1 MSIQIDYQQ
10 AIRENYHSRG
20 KKKQKIADLLLKSPM
35 LVLEKSLGELAE
47 LCHCEQTT
55 IIRFAQQLKYAGF
68 AELKLAIARQSNVVW
83 QDFAEE
89 SAPKEQPGDHFR
101 MLCNKL
107 AMLHTESIRETL
119 NGMDESRIDRLVA
132 DLNSAEKVMF
142 AGAGTSRL
150 AASDLYIKLTRLG
163 VNGLYFEDYEFQKS
177 FIGYLGPRDLLI
189 VFSHSGKTESTLK
202 IAQTAHGRG
211 VRICAVTSNADSQ
224 LGKLADHLLPTGSR
238 EHLFRLGG
246 MTSRSAQLILGDLI
260 CLKFSMADQQR
271 SWKYL
276 EKSYDGIL

>member
-10 AIRENYHSRG
+10 AIRENYHSLG

-132 DLNSAEKVMF
+132 G
-142 AGAGTSRL
+142 GAL
-150 AASDLYIKLTRLG
+150 
-163 VNGLYFEDYEFQKS
+163 
-177 FIGYLGPRDLLI
+177 
-189 VFSHSGKTESTLK
+189 
-202 IAQTAHGRG
+202 
-211 VRICAVTSNADSQ
+211 
-224 LGKLADHLLPTGSR
+224 
-238 EHLFRLGG
+238 
-246 MTSRSAQLILGDLI
+246 SAQEEARLRATRGQFAACWTAPGLKGKHEAISGDAEHRGINLIF
-260 CLKFSMADQQR
+260 LK
-271 SWKYL
+271 
-276 EKSYDGIL
+276 